1 MKTEKSKAFLVS
13 SEAAKDRCQ
22 ALSPA
27 DSSQPR
33 SGPTQKAWPGLQV
46 FSSTHTQWE
55 RRGATYGR
63 KGRHFT
69 LAGAVK
75 KKGALWVLRLMVE
88 DGEKVGKWHFLDWKW
103 GKILLHLGCSECR
116 KDIFEEI
123 SI

>member
-1 MKTEKSKAFLVS
+1 MPLTGGKGDISHL
-13 SEAAKDRCQ
+13 
-22 ALSPA
+22 
-27 DSSQPR
+27 
-33 SGPTQKAWPGLQV
+33 PGQL
-46 FSSTHTQWE
+46 
-55 RRGATYGR
+55 
-63 KGRHFT
+63 
-69 LAGAVK
+69 K